1 MVKRFWV
8 LARTGLTVRFFS
20 YSLLRIFTITIMRYP
35 PPRLVKKRL
44 KEASKQE
51 DLKVAKKAR
60 KLAEDTIGQK
70 NTMLKHL
77 SNVPTAPKPSTRG
90 PTSKQY

>member
-1 MVKRFWV
+1 M
-8 LARTGLTVRFFS
+8 
-20 YSLLRIFTITIMRYP
+20 
-35 PPRLVKKRL
+35 KKRL

-51 DLKVAKKAR
+51 DMKVAKKAR

-90 PTSKQY
+90 PTSKLLVFTFHPFVLPIIYDFMCH